1 MAFVVG
7 EVLAGLISHSLA
19 LLSDAG
25 HNLADA
31 VALLLSWYAVGLVL
45 RPRDANKTFGYH
57 RAGTLAA
64 VANALGLVAIALIII
79 WEAIQRLYAPVPV
92 SGAPMVVVALLAVV
106 LNAGIS
112 WWLHEGAR
120 HDLNMRSAYLHM
132 VGDALS
138 GVGVAVAGL
147 IVWLTGK
154 SIADPLVS
162 LLIGGLILYSS
173 RSIWAEALGTLM
185 EAVPAGVE
193 VSALEQT
200 LCTITG
206 IRGIHCLHTWTV
218 GSGVKAC
225 SCHVTID
232 PAHEAVSQDI
242 LRTVIA
248 TLEGKYDFAHTT
260 VQLEVDGAAPSDAC
274 EHGVCRECARAGTSD
289 GATSHTALP
298 GRETQG
304 HV

>member
-1 MAFVVG
+1 MAFVAG
-7 EVLAGLISHSLA
+7 EALAGLVSHSLA

-31 VALLLSWYAVGLVL
+31 LALLLSWYAVGLVL

-79 WEAIQRLYAPVPV
+79 WEAIQRLYTPVPV
-92 SGAPMVVVALLAVV
+92 SGAPMVVVALLAVA

-185 EAVPAGVE
+185 EAAPAGVE
-193 VSALEQT
+193 VSALEQA

-206 IRGIHCLHTWTV
+206 VRGIHCLHTWTV

-232 PAHEAVSQDI
+232 PAHEAVSQDL

-260 VQLEVDGAAPSDAC
+260 VQLEVDGTAPSDAC
-274 EHGVCRECARAGTSD
+274 EQGVCRECARAGASG
-289 GATSHTALP
+289 GAPAHATLP

-304 HV
+304 QV